1 MKISAILLLIVLSLA
16 GCDMSDSQS
25 GTQNLSLN
33 FSSNG
38 ERIYL
43 TGTSASGQPVTANSN
58 DSPMGMGMQMHGG
71 SCATCHGNDKS
82 GKRLFPRFWITAPAL
97 TAHAL
102 FDKAD
107 HDDEHGDHGV
117 YDSDSLRLAITE
129 GIDPGQSE
137 LHPAMPRWS
146 MSESDL
152 SDLIAYLMQRD
163 GH

>member
-1 MKISAILLLIVLSLA
+1 MKISAILLLIVMSLA
-16 GCDMSDSQS
+16 GCEMSDSQS
-25 GTQNLSLN
+25 ASQNLSRD

-58 DSPMGMGMQMHGG
+58 DSHMGMGMQMHAG

-102 FDKAD
+102 FDEAD
-107 HDDEHGDHGV
+107 HDDDHGDHDV
-117 YDSDSLRLAITE
+117 YDSDSLRRAITE

-137 LHPAMPRWS
+137 LHSAMPRWS
-146 MSESDL
+146 MSESDM
-152 SDLIAYLMQRD
+152 SDLITYLMERD